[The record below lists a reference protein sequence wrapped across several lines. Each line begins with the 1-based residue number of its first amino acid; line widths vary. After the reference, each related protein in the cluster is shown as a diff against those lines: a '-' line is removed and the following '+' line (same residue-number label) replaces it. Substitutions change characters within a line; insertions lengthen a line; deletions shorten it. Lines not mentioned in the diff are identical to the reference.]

1 MKDIRRFK
9 DASEASKE
17 INKQF
22 NDWSSGLS
30 SHSVQAAYAIIAAN
44 WAVHSNTDNI
54 IYNGAAKWSL
64 IIAIGFLGLNI
75 FLASWL
81 TWRLSKRS
89 QYISENLNR
98 WELEFGKPNNI
109 TGVWPYTTFMIK
121 LSTALHL
128 LRFAAPSIAAGFFI
142 ASLFWT

>member
-1 MKDIRRFK
+1 MKDIRRFR

-17 INKQF
+17 INNQF

-54 IYNGAAKWSL
+54 INNGAAKWSL
-64 IIAIGFLGLNI
+64 IIVIGFLGLNI
-75 FLASWL
+75 LLASWL

-89 QYISENLNR
+89 QYVAENLTR
-98 WELEFGKPNNI
+98 WDEEFGKAKNI
-109 TGVWPYTTFMIK
+109 AGVWPYTPFMIK
-121 LSTALHL
+121 LSTALHI
-128 LRFAAPSIAAGFFI
+128 LRFAAPSIAAGFLI
-142 ASLFWT
+142 ASLF